1 MRFTRDRT
9 QHQMPMIDS
18 ICLQV
23 ICCSLV
29 LTVGCAPTLHES
41 LSHRTLAAPLNS
53 PSPIHVDV
61 EASELRWEEPIL
73 LNFQPSQLRRDL
85 ATLIQGTLNGPTQ
98 RAERVGDTAPTRFL
112 LEVHRL
118 HYNFNQF
125 FFPCLIYFTFFG
137 CPVETIRADITFTLE
152 HQGERFRA
160 STSGEAT
167 FNYFQHSF
175 GQHPPEIR
183 VVGIAIAKALKLIA
197 QSAVAPPK
205 TLRGKTR

>member
-1 MRFTRDRT
+1 MRFMRDRI
-9 QHQMPMIDS
+9 QCEIPMIDS
-18 ICLQV
+18 IFIRV

-29 LTVGCAPTLHES
+29 LTVGCVPTLHES
-41 LSHRTLAAPLNS
+41 LSHRTLPAPLNS

-73 LNFQPSQLRRDL
+73 LNFQPNQLRRDL
-85 ATLIQGTLNGPTQ
+85 ATLIQRTLNGPKQ
-98 RAERVGDTAPTRFL
+98 RAERIGETAPTRFL

-118 HYNFNQF
+118 QYSFNRF

-137 CPVETIRADITFTLE
+137 CPMETIRAEITFTLE

-167 FNYFQHSF
+167 FNYFQHSL

-183 VVGIAIAKALKLIA
+183 VVGIAIAKALKLIE
-197 QSAVAPPK
+197 QSAITPSK
-205 TLRGKTR
+205 DLRGKKR